1 LLVVWG
7 EEIQMIRLRK
17 DVFRARER
25 VGHHQRVS
33 LQGHGSLRAV
43 LDSLGHSTGRYWS
56 IFNRSKAYENENIQ
70 LNYYVQMVV
79 VGWVAW

>member
-1 LLVVWG
+1 
-7 EEIQMIRLRK
+7 MIRLRR

-43 LDSLGHSTGRYWS
+43 LDSLGHSEGQYWS
-56 IFNRSKAYENENIQ
+56 MFNRSKAYGNENLQ
-70 LNYYVQMVV
+70 PHY
-79 VGWVAW
+79 